1 MPTDVRKAF
10 DLPARLFPSIL
21 GYAQFCWGEAPNSL
35 SAVTGSAEHF
45 RTSGGRVAGA
55 NHFLGKVM
63 LKQISISIL
72 LLLLLTST
80 LPGAQHGD
88 WVKVA
93 PPGAGFSVM
102 MPSKPNESMETKED
116 YTLHSYGAVMAD
128 TIFIVVYGDY
138 APSMKMNE
146 AAELIANRDNFLKG
160 VNAQLISSK
169 EIKLSGRSGLE
180 FTGEDD
186 RRLYKSRVYI
196 FGNRVHQIAS
206 ATLKGDEDTESV
218 DRFFASFA
226 FTAVTDP
233 HGKP

>member
-1 MPTDVRKAF
+1 MV
-10 DLPARLFPSIL
+10 
-21 GYAQFCWGEAPNSL
+21 
-35 SAVTGSAEHF
+35 
-45 RTSGGRVAGA
+45 
-55 NHFLGKVM
+55 
-63 LKQISISIL
+63 KQISASIL
-72 LLLLLTST
+72 LLLLLTSLT
-80 LPGAQHGD
+80 HAQRRE

-93 PPGAGFSVM
+93 PLGAGFSVM
-102 MPSKPNESMETKED
+102 MPTRPTEAVESKELFTVHSLVTNTGT
-116 YTLHSYGAVMAD
+116 TLLMAVY
-128 TIFIVVYGDY
+128 VDY

-169 EIKLSGRSGLE
+169 EIKLDGRAGIE
-180 FTGEDD
+180 FTAEDD

-206 ATLKGDEDTESV
+206 ATVKADENVEDV

-226 FTAVTDP
+226 FTPVTAV